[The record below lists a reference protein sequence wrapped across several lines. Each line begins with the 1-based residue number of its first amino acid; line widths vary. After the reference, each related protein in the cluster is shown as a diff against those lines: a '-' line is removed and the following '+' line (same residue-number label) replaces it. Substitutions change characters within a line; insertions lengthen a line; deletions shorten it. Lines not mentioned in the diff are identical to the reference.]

1 MQRQGKAMKL
11 IKQLKSGLKGT
22 FNWNKYQSKVEKISQ
37 NPYLNHLIDP
47 SFEGVSKVCVF
58 II

>member
-22 FNWNKYQSKVEKISQ
+22 INWNKYQSKVEQISQ

-47 SFEGVSKVCVF
+47 SFQGVSKVFVF